1 SFKCQEKEWKVKMR
15 SKIISEI
22 VSMLLVA
29 CMLSIVLFS
38 FSLRATA
45 EEPTPVPYFPD
56 PCYIFLWYE
65 NETWFMNVNMTVPFL
80 GVIVSWGTA
89 EVWNNESWANAEM
102 WYPDPIIPCFEEVVH
117 KYSLGKLQP
126 GEYTF
131 TFKVWDTPLK
141 DIRFMHTYKSVD
153 INGDG
158 IVNIYDLATAAKAY
172 GLVIGDPE
180 YNPEADL
187 NQDGRVDMRD
197 LIVICRHWGEDP

>member
-1 SFKCQEKEWKVKMR
+1 MR

-22 VSMLLVA
+22 VSMLLMA

-45 EEPTPVPYFPD
+45 EEPTPDPYFPD
-56 PCYIFLWYE
+56 PGYILLSYE

-89 EVWNNESWANAEM
+89 EVWNNEAWANAEM
-102 WYPDPIIPCFEEVVH
+102 WYPEPIIWCFEEVIH

-126 GEYTF
+126 GEYVF

-141 DIRFMHTYKSVD
+141 DIRFTHIYKSAD

-158 IVNIYDLATAAKAY
+158 VIDVYDLA
-172 GLVIGDPE
+172 LIGQSFGSWYWDPR
-180 YNPEADL
+180 YDPEADL
-187 NQDGRVDMRD
+187 NQDGHVDMRD
-197 LIVICRHWGEDP
+197 LIVVCRHWGEDP